1 MAVDP
6 QGNDLQSVRIP
17 ITGKIAWAPLDAA
30 NVVTPADGG
39 DRSLALLTDY
49 PAYKL
54 LGLIKTD
61 GGFEPTAETGDAT
74 EFFQDGYK
82 LFGESTLSE
91 KVGLAQSDRSLV
103 EFLTGK
109 TFDANGHIYVSDAFT
124 DKQFL
129 IFREVLYKSGDIERR
144 NGVAQFTEVAQDK
157 DERGTVRGFAVAY
170 EWQRSDLFGGEKY
183 SQWDLPVVAVGS

>member
-1 MAVDP
+1 MAVDS
-6 QGNDLQSVRIP
+6 QGNDLQAVRIP
-17 ITGKIAWAPLDAA
+17 ITGKIAWAPLDPD

-39 DRSLALLTDY
+39 DRALALLTDY

-61 GGFEPTAETGDAT
+61 GGFEPTSEAGDAV

-82 LFGESTLSE
+82 LFGDSALSE

-109 TFDANGHIYVSDAFT
+109 TFDQNGHIFVSEAFAAR
-124 DKQFL
+124 QFL
-129 IFREVLYKSGDIERR
+129 IFREVLYKTGDIERR
-144 NGVAQFTEVAQDK
+144 NGVAQFTEVAQNK
-157 DERGTVRGFAVAY
+157 DERGSVRGFDVTW
-170 EWQRSDLFGGEKY
+170 EWQRSDLFGGEKF
-183 SQWDLPVVAVGS
+183 SQWDLPVSAPKD